1 MKKKKVGILTFYNA
15 MNYGA
20 ILQCYA
26 LQTEIESM
34 GCDVEVVDYTP
45 EYFNKVFFDPMKP
58 FNAIGLKNK
67 IKSFAKLI
75 LKFNQQKKASSKQG
89 ELRRFISQN
98 LKVGK
103 TIGDGAG
110 IYYDVIVAGSDQIW
124 NLELLENDI
133 TYLLDFD
140 GDYKRVSYAASF
152 KISDIDDFAMQAYKK
167 YLSRFDN
174 ISVREN
180 NLKEFLSGHLNINSD
195 CVLDP
200 TFLLNEEDWSS
211 LVKKDRLINNNYLLI
226 YHVNQPVEL
235 INMAFEYAKLNNLEV
250 VSLNTLDV
258 REKYVDYSNASIEE
272 FLNLI
277 KYANTIFTTSFHGMA
292 FSINFHKNF
301 YFEVPNNSYNNNQ
314 RLIDLADKLGL
325 QDRNISNGL
334 VTPEIDWM
342 VINNKLDSLV
352 KKSKEYLANALGII
366 ESI

>member
-152 KISDIDDFAMQAYKK
+152 KISDIDDFAMLAYKK

-277 KYANTIFTTSFHGMA
+277 KYANTIFTTSFHGFV
-292 FSINFHKNF
+292 FSIIFQKKM
-301 YFEVPNNSYNNNQ
+301 YFEVPQNSYNNNE
-314 RLIDLADKLGL
+314 RLLDLANKLELSNRNLSKGLIDD
-325 QDRNISNGL
+325 D
-334 VTPEIDWM
+334 IDWNS
-342 VINNKLDSLV
+342 VEHLL
-352 KKSKEYLANALGII
+352 KKYREISENYLKDALRV
-366 ESI
+366 